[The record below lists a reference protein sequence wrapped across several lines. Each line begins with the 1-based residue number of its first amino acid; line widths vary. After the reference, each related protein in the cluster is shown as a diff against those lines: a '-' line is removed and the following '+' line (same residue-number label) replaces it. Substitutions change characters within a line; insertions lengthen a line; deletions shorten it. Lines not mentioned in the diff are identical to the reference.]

1 MVIGILSRNP
11 GLYSTQ
17 SLAIAGRKKNHRV
30 LVLDPYHCTQFIL
43 GGKPVLHYSSKP
55 LIGLDAVIPRIG
67 ATSTDIGASVID
79 HFIAMGVYS
88 TATSEALLKAR
99 NKWSCSQF
107 LAAHGLPIPEA
118 CIYFNP
124 ESNEKI
130 LKRFRYPVI
139 IKLIKST
146 QGLGVLKAN
155 HKEQA
160 MNILEAFQ
168 RIDEQVIVQE
178 FISEVKG
185 SDIRIIVID
194 GKVEGAMKRQAKKG
208 EFRSNLH
215 QGAIARPV
223 KLYPEEEQLAIRTAQ
238 LLGLDVAGVDL
249 LRSDRGPLI
258 LEVNASPGL
267 EGIEQTT
274 KSSISDK
281 IIELIERR
289 LHIGWKEKS

>member
-17 SLAIAGRKKNHRV
+17 SLAIAGRKKNHRI
-30 LVLDPYHCTQFIL
+30 LVLDPFHCSQFLL
-43 GGKPVLHYSSKP
+43 GGKPVLYYSSKP
-55 LIGLDAVIPRIG
+55 MIKVDAVIPRIG

-79 HFIAMGVYS
+79 HFTAMGIYS
-88 TATSEALLKAR
+88 TATSNALLKAR

-107 LAAHGLPIPEA
+107 LASQGLPIPEA
-118 CIYFNP
+118 CLHFNP
-124 ESNEKI
+124 ESNEKV
-130 LKRFRYPVI
+130 LRKFTYPVI

-168 RIDEQVIVQE
+168 RIDEQVIIQE
-178 FISEVKG
+178 FISEVQG

-215 QGAIARPV
+215 QGAKAKPV
-223 KLYPEEEQLAIRTAQ
+223 KLNPEEEALAIRTTE

-274 KSSISDK
+274 KISIAEK

-289 LHIGWKEKS
+289 IGT

>member
-1 MVIGILSRNP
+1 MIIGILSRNP

-17 SLAIAGRKKNHRV
+17 SLAIAGRKKNHRI
-30 LVLDPYHCTQFIL
+30 LVLDPYHCTQYIL
-43 GGKPVLHYSSKP
+43 GGKPVLYYPSNP
-55 LIGLDAVIPRIG
+55 LIRLHAIIPRTG

-79 HFIAMGVYS
+79 HFNAMGVYS
-88 TATSEALLKAR
+88 TATSEALLRAR

-107 LAAHGLPIPEA
+107 LASHQMPIPEA
-118 CIYFNP
+118 CIHFNP

-130 LKRFRYPVI
+130 LKKFNYPVI

-146 QGLGVLKAN
+146 QGLGVMKAN

-168 RIDEQVIVQE
+168 RIEEQVIIQE

-215 QGAIARPV
+215 QGARAKPV
-223 KLYPEEEQLAIRTAQ
+223 KLTVEEEQLAIRTTE

-267 EGIEQTT
+267 EGIEQTI
-274 KSSISDK
+274 KSSISEK

-289 LHIGWKEKS
+289 LGS

>member
-17 SLAIAGRKKNHRV
+17 SLAIAGRKKNHRM

-43 GGKPVLHYSSKP
+43 SGKPTLYYVSKP
-55 LIGLDAVIPRIG
+55 MIRLDAIIPRIG

-79 HFIAMGVYS
+79 HFNAMGVYS
-88 TATSEALLKAR
+88 TATSDALLKAR

-107 LAAHGLPIPEA
+107 LAANGLPIPEA
-118 CIYFNP
+118 CLHFNP
-124 ESNEKI
+124 ESNEKV
-130 LKRFRYPVI
+130 LKKFSYPLI

-160 MNILEAFQ
+160 MTILEAFQ
-168 RIDEQVIVQE
+168 RIDEQVIIQE
-178 FISEVKG
+178 FIGEVQG

-215 QGAIARPV
+215 QGAKARPV
-223 KLYPEEEQLAIRTAQ
+223 KLTTTEIELAIHTTQ

-274 KSSISDK
+274 KSSIAEK

-289 LHIGWKEKS
+289 LNT

>member
-17 SLAIAGRKKNHRV
+17 SLAIAGRKKNHRI

-43 GGKPVLHYSSKP
+43 AGKPILYYTSKP
-55 LIGLDAVIPRIG
+55 LIRLDAIIPRIG

-79 HFIAMGVYS
+79 HFNAMGVYS
-88 TATSEALLKAR
+88 TATSDALLRAR

-107 LAAHGLPIPEA
+107 LASQGMPVPEA
-118 CIYFNP
+118 CIHFNP

-130 LKRFRYPVI
+130 LKKFNFPVI

-146 QGLGVLKAN
+146 QGLGVMKAN

-168 RIDEQVIVQE
+168 RIEEQVIIQE

-215 QGAIARPV
+215 QGAKAKMV
-223 KLYPEEEQLAIRTAQ
+223 KLSTEEEDLAIRTTR
-238 LLGLDVAGVDL
+238 LLKLDVAGVDL

-267 EGIEQTT
+267 EGIEQTIKT
-274 KSSISDK
+274 SISEK

-289 LHIGWKEKS
+289 LET